1 VYFTNII
8 SISKDLSIIAYI
20 TSVYLVRMKERS
32 YTLRAYSKTIHLDS
46 QAKHVPSFMHD
57 AKKVS
62 NGCKDA
68 KCFSKGAGFRYSGY
82 LGLWYVYIV

>member
-1 VYFTNII
+1 
-8 SISKDLSIIAYI
+8 
-20 TSVYLVRMKERS
+20 M
-32 YTLRAYSKTIHLDS
+32 HLDS
-46 QAKHVPSFMHD
+46 QAKHVPSFMAD

>member
-1 VYFTNII
+1 
-8 SISKDLSIIAYI
+8 
-20 TSVYLVRMKERS
+20 MKEES
-32 YTLRAYSKTIHLDS
+32 KPLRAYSKLMHLDS
-46 QAKHVPSFMHD
+46 QAKHVPSFMAD